1 MERDEVAFP
10 SKFRGEVLGAACVE
24 KHLQVSKE
32 KSIRVHLVS
41 FPGLPLLDP
50 EM

>member
-24 KHLQVSKE
+24 KQVSKE
-32 KSIRVHLVS
+32 KSIGVHLVS
-41 FPGLPLLDP
+41 FPGVPLLDP